1 LTAVITVAVL
11 VGATLTVYLKYK
23 SVWDSIH
30 HVPVTGLGH
39 RPPKYTN
46 AVNILV
52 FGTDKRSGLSPHQQF
67 ALHVGTNQG
76 ENNTDTIMVLHISP
90 GHHAVSVLSIPRDT
104 MVPQYACAASRN
116 HPGQL
121 ANPAQFVQINGLFA
135 TGGASCL
142 WKTVEQQTGI
152 RLDHFIELSFS
163 GFVNVI
169 NDVGGVDVCLPFP
182 VDDVNSGLRL
192 TKGPHHINGVTA
204 LEFWRT
210 RYSIG
215 EGTDLQRISRDQ
227 YLLAQVL
234 HGILRSNLLAS
245 PARLLSVVGDAAKAM
260 TTDNG
265 MGQLDMLHLA
275 TSLRGLTGNGV
286 QLVTTPNEPYPPA
299 QSQVEFKQPQ
309 AKRLFSDLAHDTK
322 LPGAGSKSSKAPVA
336 PPVPEARP
344 SQVRVKVLNGSGI
357 SKLAS
362 QAASALSSRGFQ
374 ITGTGDAAGAGGIPN
389 YSYTTSVIE
398 YASATEMPAV
408 NTLRKQLSQVTVRQ
422 DSALAPGTIELI
434 LGSSYSALA
443 AAGSSAAA
451 PTAPGSSPTASAS
464 PGHSVSSLAT
474 NYGGITG
481 SVACKGD
488 RAAFRGPNSP

>member
-1 LTAVITVAVL
+1 VITVAVL
-11 VGATLTVYLKYK
+11 VGASLTVYLKYK
-23 SVWDSIH
+23 AVWDSIH

-52 FGTDKRSGLSPHQQF
+52 FGTDRRSGLTPHQQS

-90 GHHAVSVLSIPRDT
+90 GHHAVSVLSLPRDT

-121 ANPAQFVQINGLFA
+121 ANPSQFVQINGLFA

-152 RLDHFIELSFS
+152 RLDHFIELSFG

-169 NDVGGVDVCLPFP
+169 NDLGGVDVCLPFP
-182 VDDVNSGLRL
+182 VDDINSGLRL

-245 PARLLSVVGDAAKAM
+245 PVRMVSVVRDTAKAM
-260 TTDNG
+260 TTDEG

-286 QLVTTPNEPYPPA
+286 QFITAPNQPYPPA
-299 QSQVEFKQPQ
+299 PAQVEFKQPQ
-309 AKRLFSDLAHDTK
+309 AGRLFKDIAHDTK
-322 LPGAGSKSSKAPVA
+322 LPGTGAGNSRAPVA

-344 SQVRVKVLNGSGI
+344 SQVKVEVLNGSGI

-362 QAASALSSRGFQ
+362 QAASALSGRGFQ
-374 ITGTGDAAGAGGIPN
+374 VTGTGDATGPGGVPN

-398 YASATEMPAV
+398 YASASDLPAV
-408 NTLRKQLSQVTVRQ
+408 NTLRKQLSKVSVRQ
-422 DSALAPGTIELI
+422 DGALAPGAIELI

-443 AAGSSAAA
+443 PAGSSAAV
-451 PTAPGSSPTASAS
+451 PTAPVSSPTASAS
-464 PGHSVSSLAT
+464 PGHSVTGLAT

-481 SVACKGD
+481 NVSCKGD